1 MSTQTEID
9 GQFPVISPEPDP
21 IGDQMRLLQQAVEQ
35 LGDAIHDW
43 RDSLGA
49 ALDRA
54 ALHNPVSIVS
64 SRRWHHSPRQLPPNF
79 WPQPIDT
86 WERDL
91 HGSRVRDRVKQRESD
106 RRRASPR

>member
-43 RDSLGA
+43 RDSLSA

-54 ALHNPVSIVS
+54 ALHNPVSIVGP
-64 SRRWHHSPRQLPPNF
+64 RRWHHPPNNYRRTSGHSQST
-79 WPQPIDT
+79 P
-86 WERDL
+86 
-91 HGSRVRDRVKQRESD
+91 GSVTC
-106 RRRASPR
+106 AGTG